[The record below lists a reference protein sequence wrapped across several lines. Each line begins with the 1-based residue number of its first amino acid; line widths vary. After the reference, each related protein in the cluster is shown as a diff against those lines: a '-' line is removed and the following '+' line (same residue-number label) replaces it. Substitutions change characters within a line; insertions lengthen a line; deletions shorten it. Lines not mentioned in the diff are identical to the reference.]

1 MTYNIRSTN
10 LRFNLEKDT
19 QRRAWEYLQM
29 MDKTQFKSY
38 SHAVAIA
45 LVEYFDRYYRTQDD
59 PYFETREREERFVQ
73 QIVSAVQA
81 AMEKAMPL
89 FLAGCMAGMGKLPL
103 PAGELPSSPPDETR
117 QDAGADV
124 DWDFL
129 GG

>member
-29 MDKTQFKSY
+29 MDKTQFKSH

-45 LVEYFDRYYRTQDD
+45 LVDYFDRYYRTQDD
-59 PYFETREREERFVQ
+59 PYFKTREREERFVQ